1 MSLLIA
7 STPVLIQLND
17 LKAWATDIGNAY
29 LEANTLEKVV
39 IEAGPEIGDLE
50 GHMLVIVKA
59 LYGLRTSRLHWHER
73 FAECLHGMGFF
84 PCKAEP
90 DIWMSCVDNIY
101 EYIVVYVNDLALAL
115 KNPAEILNTFETKY
129 GFKLKG
135 SGLITFHLGCDFYH
149 DEHGMLC
156 MEPKKYIKKMVGT
169 YE

>member
-29 LEANTLEKVV
+29 LEANTLEKLV

-73 FAECLHGMGFF
+73 FAE
-84 PCKAEP
+84 
-90 DIWMSCVDNIY
+90 
-101 EYIVVYVNDLALAL
+101 
-115 KNPAEILNTFETKY
+115 LN
-129 GFKLKG
+129 
-135 SGLITFHLGCDFYH
+135 GLLSMQGRT
-149 DEHGMLC
+149 
-156 MEPKKYIKKMVGT
+156 
-169 YE
+169 